1 MPWGAERANHWP
13 DNLGGRRTARAS
25 RWRSPRSRASAPS
38 FATWLRQTRAF
49 PRAGGRR
56 RRSRGAPRSLVVNG
70 TWSCAAPAAPRAP
83 TRRAASRATSL
94 RDYVTLPADAR
105 VAVALE
111 AHGDAATGAGA
122 QGFLE
127 LRKL

>member
-1 MPWGAERANHWP
+1 M
-13 DNLGGRRTARAS
+13 LRTNAR
-25 RWRSPRSRASAPS
+25 RSPSRRYAVACGVFSA
-38 FATWLRQTRAF
+38 
-49 PRAGGRR
+49 
-56 RRSRGAPRSLVVNG
+56 GAPTLSLVVNG
-70 TWSCAAPAAPRAP
+70 TVVL
-83 TRRAASRATSL
+83 RRAGGTARADPSGRVSGTSL
-94 RDYVTLPADAR
+94 RDFVTLPADAR